1 MIKVPDVVENIIKNN
16 DIALEA
22 LRADLL
28 NISAYAQT
36 IKKQVEEVAFKPV
49 KKGTIAMAISR
60 LSRKILKNTP
70 QMKPNITISH
80 IRVNEP
86 FCLLAWDKTFDV
98 QRKLS
103 TLYPFV
109 VSANDLPAITGGLS
123 EILLFCLEEAKE
135 KVLKH
140 FVIKPK
146 EVVDNLVGISVQ
158 FSSDYLET
166 PNIFYALFAAL
177 ATKRINVIEVVS
189 SRTELTFFVRK
200 TDMEETVKALN
211 VYSKK

>member
-1 MIKVPDVVENIIKNN
+1 MIKVPDVVENILKKNEV
-16 DIALEA
+16 ALEA

-28 NISAYAQT
+28 NISAYAASIQ
-36 IKKQVEEVAFKPV
+36 KQVEEQSLKPV

-60 LSRKILKNTP
+60 LSKKILRNTP
-70 QMKPNITISH
+70 QMKPDITISH

-123 EILLFCLEEAKE
+123 EVLLFCLEEAKE

-140 FVIKPK
+140 FGVKPK
-146 EVVDNLVGISVQ
+146 EIVDNLVGVSAQ
-158 FSSDYLET
+158 FSSQYLET
-166 PNIFYALFAAL
+166 PNIFYALFATL
-177 ATKRINVIEVVS
+177 AAKRINVIDVVS
-189 SRTELTFFVRK
+189 TRTELVFFVRK
-200 TDMEETVKALN
+200 QDMEETVQALN

>member
-1 MIKVPDVVENIIKNN
+1 MIKVPDVVENILKNN

-28 NISAYAQT
+28 NISAYSANIQ
-36 IKKQVEEVAFKPV
+36 KQVEEQALKPV

-60 LSRKILKNTP
+60 LSKKILKNTP
-70 QMKPNITISH
+70 QMKPNVVIEH

-86 FCLLAWDKTFDV
+86 FSLLVWDKTFDV
-98 QRKLS
+98 QRKVS

-123 EILLFCLEEAKE
+123 EVLLFCLENAKE

-140 FVIKPK
+140 FGIKPK
-146 EVVDNLVGISVQ
+146 EIVDNIVGVSAQ
-158 FSSDYLET
+158 FSKEYLET
-166 PNIFYALFAAL
+166 PNIFYALFVAL
-177 ATKRINVIEVVS
+177 AAKRINIIDIVS
-189 SRTELTFFVRK
+189 TRTEIVFFVRK
-200 TDMEETVKALN
+200 KDMEETVKALN